1 MAGYYTTGSII
12 THTGYKV
19 YVLYRIIRPFAIRFY
34 IPFPPCLDTVPR
46 GMAIDMILTLS
57 YNIDSIVSF
66 IFLSAGHARRER
78 GLP

>member
-34 IPFPPCLDTVPR
+34 IPSP
-46 GMAIDMILTLS
+46 
-57 YNIDSIVSF
+57 
-66 IFLSAGHARRER
+66 ARR
-78 GLP
+78 